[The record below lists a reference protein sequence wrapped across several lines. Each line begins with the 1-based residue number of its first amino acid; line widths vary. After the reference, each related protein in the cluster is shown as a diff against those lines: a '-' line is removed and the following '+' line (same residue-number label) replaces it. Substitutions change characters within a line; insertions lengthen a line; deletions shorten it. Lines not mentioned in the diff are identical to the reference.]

1 MKPTQLHITN
11 GDNTT
16 LALKKLKIDGDIVT
30 WREML
35 CEGKTTIDIGSE
47 SFWKSRFDFFSR
59 NYKITKKY
67 FINNTLKEFR
77 NLCNHKYQE
86 EIILWFE
93 HDLFCQINMIAVISW
108 LKKHRPNATI
118 ALVSPQNK
126 TGSTTF
132 LRLHKLTQKALL
144 SFYSNRVILTRDDIG
159 YADYIWQLYCSKSP
173 LQLQNITIDT
183 HTHFTYLPDA
193 IEAHLQRFPTIK
205 NGLNKIENTILE
217 TAGKGSYSTKKS
229 FIRKLLHNQGIYGFG
244 DLQYEK
250 KITDLKGLFS
260 SFTPV
265 ILNELGRDVLQKKQ
279 NYYHSIKNDLSY
291 LGGSLKYNYL
301 YDEIDG
307 KLLKL

>member
-1 MKPTQLHITN
+1 MISKQLHITN

-16 LALKKLKIDGDIVT
+16 QVLNKLKIEGTIIT

-35 CEGKTTIDIGSE
+35 CEGKTTSDVGSE
-47 SFWKSRFDFFSR
+47 SFWKFRFEFFKQ
-59 NYKITKKY
+59 NYSITKKH
-67 FINNTLKEFR
+67 FIDYTLKEFR
-77 NLCNHKYQE
+77 SLCQHKSEQ

-118 ALVSPQNK
+118 SLVCPEHKNDPNILLTINDLNNK
-126 TGSTTF
+126 QLQSSYKNRTE
-132 LRLHKLTQKALL
+132 LT
-144 SFYSNRVILTRDDIG
+144 IDDIE

-173 LQLQNITIDT
+173 LQLQNITINS

-193 IEAHLQRFPTIK
+193 IKAHLQRFPTIN
-205 NGLNKIENTILE
+205 NGLNKIENTVLE
-217 TAGKGSYSTKKS
+217 TAFKDSYATKKS
-229 FIRKLLHNQGIYGFG
+229 FIHKLLHNQGVYGFG

-260 SFTPV
+260 SFSPV

-279 NYYHSIKNDLSY
+279 NYYHIIKNDLSY

>member
-16 LALKKLKIDGDIVT
+16 LALQKLKINGDIIT

-35 CEGKTTIDIGSE
+35 CEGKTTIDVGSE

-59 NYKITKKY
+59 NYKITKTH

-108 LKKHRPNATI
+108 LKKHRSNATI
-118 ALVSPQNK
+118 ALVCPEKEKDSK
-126 TGSTTF
+126 TLLKLS
-132 LRLHKLTQKALL
+132 KLTQKELL
-144 SFYSNRVILTRDDIG
+144 SYFKNRVVLTNDDIG

-173 LQLQNITIDT
+173 LQLQNIITDS
-183 HTHFTYLPDA
+183 HSHFMYLPDA
-193 IEAHLQRFPTIK
+193 IEAHLKRFPTIK

-217 TAGKGSYSTKKS
+217 TALKGSYSTKKS
-229 FIRKLLHNQGIYGFG
+229 FIKKLLHNQGIYGFG

-250 KITDLKGLFS
+250 KISDLKDLFR
-260 SFTPV
+260 SFSPV
-265 ILNELGRDVLQKKQ
+265 LLSDLGHDVLQKKQ

>member
-1 MKPTQLHITN
+1 MKSTQLHITN

-16 LALKKLKIDGDIVT
+16 LALQKLKIDGDIVT

-35 CEGKTTIDIGSE
+35 CEGKTTIDVGSE

-59 NYKITKKY
+59 NYKITKKH
-67 FINNTLKEFR
+67 FINSTLKEFR

-118 ALVSPQNK
+118 ALVSPENK
-126 TGSTTF
+126 KDPKKS
-132 LRLHKLTQKALL
+132 LRLHKLAQKELV
-144 SFYSNRVILTRDDIG
+144 SFYTNRVVLTKEDIG

-173 LQLQNITIDT
+173 LQLQNIITDP
-183 HTHFTYLPDA
+183 HTHFKYLPDA

-217 TAGKGSYSTKKS
+217 RALAGSYSSKKS
-229 FIRKLLHNQGIYGFG
+229 FIQKLLQNQGIYGFG
-244 DLQYEK
+244 AEQYEK
-250 KITDLKGLFS
+250 KITDLKGLFR
-260 SFTPV
+260 SFSPV
-265 ILNELGRDVLQKKQ
+265 VLNDLGHDVLQKKQ

-291 LGGSLKYNYL
+291 LGGSLKYKYL
-301 YDEIDG
+301 YNEIDG

>member
-1 MKPTQLHITN
+1 MKSAQLHITN

-16 LALKKLKIDGDIVT
+16 LALQKLKIGGEIVT

-35 CEGKTTIDIGSE
+35 CEGKTTIDVGSE
-47 SFWKSRFDFFSR
+47 NFWKSRFDFFSR
-59 NYKITKKY
+59 NYKITKKH
-67 FINNTLKEFR
+67 FIDNTLKEFR

-93 HDLFCQINMIAVISW
+93 YDLSCQINMIAVISW
-108 LKKHRPNATI
+108 LKKNRPNATI
-118 ALVSPQNK
+118 ALVSPENK
-126 TGSTTF
+126 TDPKKY
-132 LRLHKLTQKALL
+132 LRLHKLVQKELL
-144 SFYSNRVILTRDDIG
+144 SFYKNRIILAKEDIE

-173 LQLQNITIDT
+173 LQLQNIIIDS
-183 HTHFTYLPDA
+183 HSHFTYLHDA

-205 NGLNKIENTILE
+205 NGLNKIENNILE
-217 TAGKGSYSTKKS
+217 TALTGSYASKKS
-229 FIRKLLHNQGIYGFG
+229 FIQKLLHKQEIYGFSS
-244 DLQYEK
+244 LQYEK
-250 KITDLKGLFS
+250 KIRDLKGLFR
-260 SFTPV
+260 SFSPV
-265 ILNELGRDVLQKKQ
+265 VLNDLGQDVLQKKQ

>member
-16 LALKKLKIDGDIVT
+16 LAIQKLKIDGDIVT

-35 CEGKTTIDIGSE
+35 CEGKTTIDVGSE
-47 SFWKSRFDFFSR
+47 GFWKSRFDFFSK
-59 NYKITKKY
+59 NYKITKKS
-67 FINNTLKEFR
+67 FIDSTLKEFR

-118 ALVSPQNK
+118 ALVSPENK
-126 TGSTTF
+126 TDSTAF
-132 LRLHKLTQKALL
+132 LRLHKLTQKTLI
-144 SFYSNRVILTRDDIG
+144 SFYNNRVILTKDDIG

-217 TAGKGSYSTKKS
+217 TADTGSYSTKKS
-229 FIRKLLHNQGIYGFG
+229 FIKKLLHNQGIYGFG

-265 ILNELGRDVLQKKQ
+265 ILNELGRDVPQKKQ
-279 NYYHSIKNDLSY
+279 NFYHSIKNDLSY